1 MNSKGSASRNPIAD
15 ATVWNA
21 LHLRQIRDTITDIKS
36 GGNMDDLKVTLKCG
50 CEVDFTTKLDE
61 PIQFV
66 GTFERLLVCW
76 QSTNEDVREAAF
88 EEIQKRAI
96 EYAHKALAGYNMR
109 ARMADEAVKLLIVKL
124 VDKLAE
130 E

>member
-1 MNSKGSASRNPIAD
+1 MLANPLTTRVVYKAHKIS
-15 ATVWNA
+15 TF
-21 LHLRQIRDTITDIKS
+21 
-36 GGNMDDLKVTLKCG
+36 
-50 CEVDFTTKLDE
+50 VDTTKLDE

-109 ARMADEAVKLLIVKL
+109 ATMADEAVKLLIVKL